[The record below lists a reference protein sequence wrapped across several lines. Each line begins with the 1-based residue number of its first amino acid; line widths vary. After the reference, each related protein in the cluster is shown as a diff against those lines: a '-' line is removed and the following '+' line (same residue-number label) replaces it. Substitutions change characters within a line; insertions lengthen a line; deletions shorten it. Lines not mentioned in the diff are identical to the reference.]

1 MFVLVGSTLDR
12 ALMVE
17 KLINQSAV
25 GTGVTSNGNDDDEED
40 DVSDIKGSAESDSG
54 WNDPVLIYDVVAV
67 VLLTVR
73 RSIVTVTRGMTV
85 AMETSVVERGAE
97 SLESSS
103 PFPIIPEKFNEWIK

>member
-12 ALMVE
+12 VLMVE

-25 GTGVTSNGNDDDEED
+25 GTGVTSNGNDDEED

-54 WNDPVLIYDVVAV
+54 WNDPVLMYDVVAV

-85 AMETSVVERGAE
+85 AMETSVAERGAE

-103 PFPIIPEKFNEWIK
+103 PFPIIPEKFNEINK